1 MYYINL
7 IYMYE
12 NCKTFAQS
20 VAGTAET
27 EGVAWPGARLNIA
40 EVPESAQG
48 SAERVSMA
56 GTNNA
61 SLID

>member
-1 MYYINL
+1 
-7 IYMYE
+7 MYE